1 MHQGLKCWCFLA
13 THPWTFLLPF
23 SMRPEVRVF
32 HVGGTIW
39 RMLCLIPGKKSLL
52 SMNSNLYLSSTHSHW
67 VYSSVSRWRLP
78 EAATGPGNLSETHIF
93 KPPPRPQTTEWE
105 APAAPSS
112 LCFGKPSQSFWCTR
126 KFENHWSEEPSPFG
140 RNSTKSCPIK
150 VVADCHHHS
159 SQRPRNR
166 DHMIRD
172 PAGRYQKE
180 LLGLGCEQN

>member
-52 SMNSNLYLSSTHSHW
+52 SMNSNLSLSSTHSHW

-93 KPPPRPQTTEWE
+93 KPPP
-105 APAAPSS
+105 APRLLSEKLRLHPALCVLASPPRVSDAHES
-112 LCFGKPSQSFWCTR
+112 LRTIGPK
-126 KFENHWSEEPSPFG
+126 SPVHLVE
-140 RNSTKSCPIK
+140 T
-150 VVADCHHHS
+150 V
-159 SQRPRNR
+159 PR
-166 DHMIRD
+166 
-172 PAGRYQKE
+172 AV
-180 LLGLGCEQN
+180 L